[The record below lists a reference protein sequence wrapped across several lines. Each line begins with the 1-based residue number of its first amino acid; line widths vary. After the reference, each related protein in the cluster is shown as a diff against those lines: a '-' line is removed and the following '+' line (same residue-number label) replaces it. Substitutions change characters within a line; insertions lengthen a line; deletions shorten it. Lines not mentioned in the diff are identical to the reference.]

1 MGSQINRAALAAKT
15 LVGVVAGLVLLA
27 NAADAAKPKKQPVAP
42 PAPPPAPMIEI
53 PHRPWIPEQPPATLI
68 TPPKDAS
75 GVRQTVNVGVSPM
88 QRTWNLR
95 SAYNVAALNCR
106 DAKHAAILVNYK
118 SFLKTHAKG
127 LTAANR
133 AVDAEFRAKHGAG
146 FVKHREAY
154 MTRVYNFYALPPT
167 TPAFCNAALAMS
179 EDAKKAKVGT
189 LNAFALTA
197 IPNLDIVNLDFYNR
211 YDQWKLDG
219 AAWDAKYA
227 ALYLSRYGKMYPGSS
242 LPSAPVAA
250 AATTAK

>member
-1 MGSQINRAALAAKT
+1 MGSQLYGAGLAGKT
-15 LVGVVAGLVLLA
+15 LVVMAAGLILLA
-27 NAADAAKPKKQPVAP
+27 TAADAAKPKKKPMAL
-42 PAPPPAPMIEI
+42 PAPPPAPVIEI
-53 PHRPWIPEQPPATLI
+53 PYRPWIPEQPSGSLI

-75 GVRQTVNVGVSPM
+75 GVRQTVNVGISPM

-106 DAKHAAILVNYK
+106 DPQHAAILVNYK
-118 SFLKTHAKG
+118 AFLKTHAKG

-146 FVKHREAY
+146 YVKQREAY
-154 MTRVYNFYALPPT
+154 MTKVYNFYALPPT

-197 IPNLDIVNLDFYNR
+197 VPNLDIVNLDFYNR
-211 YDQWKLDG
+211 YDQWKIDG

-227 ALYLSRYGKMYPGSS
+227 GLYLSRYGKMYPGSS
-242 LPSAPVAA
+242 LTPAPTTAA
-250 AATTAK
+250 AAP